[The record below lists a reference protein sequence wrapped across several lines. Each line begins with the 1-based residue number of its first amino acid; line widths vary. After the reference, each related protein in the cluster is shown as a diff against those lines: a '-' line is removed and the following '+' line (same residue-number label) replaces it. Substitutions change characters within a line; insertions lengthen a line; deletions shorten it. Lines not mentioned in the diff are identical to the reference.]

1 MFGFG
6 RFFYVSLFFINAIAI
21 LNEERFLRRIGLGS
35 NKSQAQL
42 QQQQQHNQYP
52 YATTANTQNINN
64 DSIKAKLISLIYSIQ
79 TLLRIPLII
88 INVLVIIYELL
99 FG

>member
-6 RFFYVSLFFINAIAI
+6 RFFYVTLFFVNAIAI

-42 QQQQQHNQYP
+42 QQRNSQYP
-52 YATTANTQNINN
+52 YAATAANVNVNN
-64 DSIKAKLISLIYSIQ
+64 DTIKSKLISLIYSIQ
-79 TLLRIPLII
+79 TLLRIPLIV
-88 INVLVIIYELL
+88 INMLVIIYELIL
-99 FG
+99 G

>member
-42 QQQQQHNQYP
+42 QQQHNQYP
-52 YATTANTQNINN
+52 YSTTANTQNINN

>member
-6 RFFYVSLFFINAIAI
+6 RFFYVSLFLINAVAI

-35 NKSQAQL
+35 NKSHAQIM
-42 QQQQQHNQYP
+42 QQHNSYP
-52 YATTANTQNINN
+52 YANSAANNMAP
-64 DSIKAKLISLIYSIQ
+64 DSIKAKLVSLIYSIQ

-88 INVLVIIYELL
+88 INLLVIIYELIL
-99 FG
+99 G

>member
-6 RFFYVSLFFINAIAI
+6 SFFSVSLFLINSIAI

-35 NKSQAQL
+35 NKSQAEL
-42 QQQQQHNQYP
+42 QHNSNQYP
-52 YATTANTQNINN
+52 YATSTNTVNANN
-64 DSIKAKLISLIYSIQ
+64 DSIKSKLISLIYSVQ
-79 TLLRIPLII
+79 TLLRIPLIV
-88 INVLVIIYELL
+88 INTLVIIYELI